1 MQLDPFLLDWLNILV
16 RWGHLIAGIS
26 WIGTSFYFVALDL
39 SLRKDVP
46 LPKGV
51 AGEAWEV
58 HGGGFYHVQKYL
70 SAPDNL
76 PPHLIWFKW
85 EAYLTWIT
93 GFLLLI
99 IQYYVQA
106 DIYLVD
112 PAVMPLNAW
121 QASGISIG
129 SLIAGWFIYDALCR
143 SPIGKSTGVLA
154 LCVYA
159 MIVAASWGFSHVFS
173 GRGAFIHVG
182 AFIGTI
188 MATNVFGVIIPN
200 QGKITAS
207 LLKGEVPD
215 PKYGVIGKQRSTHNT
230 YLTLPVL
237 FMMTSNHY
245 AVITGYPQAWALVGI
260 IVLFGGLGRYFLL
273 RHEVGD
279 SMDKIGWA
287 VPVIML
293 LLAGAM
299 LLTQPSSKPALN
311 IQVSDDQALSIV
323 TQRCAA
329 CHSAK
334 PTDPTI
340 KEAPKGI
347 MFASVDDLKRY
358 AVQIDAQAV
367 RNHSMPL
374 GNKTGMTQDE
384 RDQLGAWI
392 AKLK

>member
-1 MQLDPFLLDWLNILV
+1 MIDPFLLDWLNILV

-39 SLRKDVP
+39 SLKKDVP

-99 IQYYVQA
+99 IQYYIQA
-106 DIYLVD
+106 DTYLVD
-112 PAVMPLNAW
+112 PSVLPLTNW
-121 QASGISIG
+121 QAAGISVG

-143 SPIGKSTGVLA
+143 SPIGKNTGWLAICVWVL
-154 LCVYA
+154 
-159 MIVAASWGFSHVFS
+159 IVAATYGFSHVFS
-173 GRGAFIHVG
+173 GRGALIHVG

-188 MATNVFGVIIPN
+188 MATNVFGIIIPN
-200 QGKITAS
+200 QKKITAS
-207 LLKGEVPD
+207 LMKGEAPD
-215 PKYGVIGKQRSTHNT
+215 PKYGIIGKQRSTHNT

-245 AVITGYPQAWALVGI
+245 AIITGYPQAWALVGL
-260 IVLFGGLGRYFLL
+260 IVLGGGLTRYFLL

-279 SMDKIGWA
+279 SMDKIGWV
-287 VPVIML
+287 VPVIGC

-299 LLTQPSSKPALN
+299 LLTQPSKAPVLN
-311 IQVSDDQALSIV
+311 IKVSDDEAFAIV
-323 TQRCAA
+323 QQRCTA
-329 CHSAK
+329 CHSAT
-334 PTDPTI
+334 PTDSTI

-347 MFASVDDLKRY
+347 MFASIDDIKRY
-358 AVQIDAQAV
+358 HQQIEAQAV
-367 RNHSMPL
+367 RNHTMPL
-374 GNKTGMTQDE
+374 GNKTQMTQEE
-384 RDQLGAWI
+384 RDKLGAWI
-392 AKLK
+392 AGLQ